1 MASVVLAEIVRSG
14 FVEGAHHGSA
24 VSLAADG
31 TLAYAAGDVS
41 TPMLP
46 RSCAKPLQAVAM
58 LRMGLELDGELLA
71 LASGSHSGEGFHAEG
86 ALRILRGAGLDASA
100 LQDPPD
106 LPLQPQVRDMALR
119 GGVEPSRLLMN
130 CSGKHAAMLATCA
143 VRGWDTSSYL
153 DPQHP
158 LQQGIEETVAELTG
172 EPIAV
177 HATDGCGAPLLSTSL
192 AGLARAFAR
201 LATAVDGPERR
212 VADAIRQHPE
222 WTSGTTRDERALL
235 AAVPGAIAKMGAE
248 SCYVVALADGRA
260 FALKHDD
267 GADRVRPVTMTAL
280 LSRSGVDTEP
290 GVDTGAVRR
299 LGELS
304 LLGGGV
310 VVGAIRAALP

>member
-24 VSLAADG
+24 VALAPDG
-31 TLAYAAGDVS
+31 TTTYAAGDV
-41 TPMLP
+41 TAPMLP

-71 LASGSHSGEGFHAEG
+71 LAAGSHSGEGFHAEG

-106 LPLQPQVRDMALR
+106 LPLQPQVRDLALR

-130 CSGKHAAMLATCA
+130 CSGKHSAMLATCA
-143 VRGWDTSSYL
+143 ARGWDTATYL
-153 DPQHP
+153 DPGHP
-158 LQQGIEETVAELTG
+158 LQQGIEKTVAELTG
-172 EPIAV
+172 EPVAV

-192 AGLARAFAR
+192 TGLARGFAR
-201 LATAVDGPERR
+201 LATAEDGPERQ

-222 WTSGTTRDERALL
+222 WTSGTTRDERLL
-235 AAVPGAIAKMGAE
+235 LGAVPGAIAKMGAE
-248 SCYVVALADGRA
+248 SCYVVALVDGRA

-280 LSRSGVDTEP
+280 LRRAGVDTEP
-290 GVDTGAVRR
+290 GVDTEVVRR
-299 LGELS
+299 LGELP
-304 LLGGGV
+304 LLGGGA
-310 VVGAIRAALP
+310 VVGEIRAALP